1 VLRDEINS
9 ALKAAM
15 KARDERK
22 ISTLRLINAAVAN
35 ADIEAQ
41 LDGKPALGDTEVLGL
56 LQKMVKQRQESVAIY
71 DNAGRHELADQE
83 RAEIEIIKAYLPQQM
98 SEAQAKA
105 AIADVIEQ
113 IGAQGIRDMGKVMAA
128 LKQGYAGKMDLGRAA
143 GLVKELLAEQ

>member
-41 LDGKPALGDTEVLGL
+41 LDGKPTLGDTEVLGL

>member
-15 KARDERK
+15 KARDERR

-41 LDGKPALGDTEVLGL
+41 LHGKPALGDIEVLGL

-113 IGAQGIRDMGKVMAA
+113 TGAQGIRDMGKVMAA